1 MFVVVKAALT
11 RGYCQG
17 NLDTM
22 DSATKNDTGRAL
34 QIGPALSGLALL
46 LAAAAV
52 LAGPGD
58 AGTAP
63 VALLIVA
70 LLVLAML
77 EGVLVAGL
85 RSEAERGRRAVER
98 S

>member
-1 MFVVVKAALT
+1 
-11 RGYCQG
+11 
-17 NLDTM
+17 M
-22 DSATKNDTGRAL
+22 DSATKSDTGRAL
-34 QIGPALSGLALL
+34 QIGLALSGPALL
-46 LAAAAV
+46 LVAAAF
-52 LAGPGD
+52 LAGAGD

-85 RSEAERGRRAVER
+85 RSEAERDRRAVER